1 MKTLSSIITKPKR
14 LVEAV
19 LNRLRLR
26 ANGVVFG
33 RLHINGL
40 LYVSNKGGHI
50 SIGHDFSANAG
61 KNANPIGGDTALR
74 LIVFRPGAE
83 LTIGQGVGISNSTI
97 VCWEKITIG
106 NHVIIGGGCKI
117 WDTNFHSLDPLTRV
131 SGHDTDVRTSPVV
144 IEDYAFIGGGVTIL
158 KGVRIGQNAIV
169 AAGSVVYEDVPAN
182 AIAGG
187 NPCKVIRMR

>member
-1 MKTLSSIITKPKR
+1 MTALSSFLSKPRR
-14 LVEAV
+14 LAEW
-19 LNRLRLR
+19 LINQRRLR
-26 ANGVVFG
+26 ANGVTFG
-33 RLHINGL
+33 RLRINGL
-40 LYVSNKGGHI
+40 IHISNKGG
-50 SIGHDFSANAG
+50 SIRIGDGFSANAG

-83 LTIGQGVGISNSTI
+83 LSIGEGVGISNSTI

-117 WDTNFHSLDPLTRV
+117 WDTNFHSLDPVIRV
-131 SGHDTDVRTSPVV
+131 SNHDNDIRTSPIF

-158 KGVRIGQNAIV
+158 KGVRIGKNAVI
-169 AAGSVVYEDVPAN
+169 AAGSVVYEDIPAD

-187 NPCKVIRMR
+187 NPCKIIRMR